1 MTDEEEQKAKRLA
14 DISVGADLS
23 TLSVSDL
30 DEWIEVFQTEIAR
43 LKEEKSRKKD
53 SFDIAEQFFKSS

>member
-1 MTDEEEQKAKRLA
+1 MADEDEQKAKRLA
-14 DISVGADLS
+14 VVSVGADLS

-30 DEWIEVFQTEIAR
+30 DEWIEVFQTEIER